1 MKEKSMALV
10 LQAGVVLSLGLL
22 PVALCPKPAASAERL
37 TFSYAP
43 LEFYVSVDDLATF
56 ANEGTVTSEFAF
68 IARRL
73 SSTQLAELRQ
83 ALQQRL
89 NYSPVVVSRAAYTQM
104 VETLIQR
111 LGTVIL
117 SDRQSNGFHA
127 IRAAVILA
135 AADRTNG
142 LTLINVMRHFPNRE
156 IRVDIRAVLQFT
168 KEFTERSRYRDRVV
182 SAIAQQADREA
193 AAQASVDFSR
203 LSDLRQPGLSKVT
216 KKTLTFTINES
227 RPTPLGIRKPYPL
240 LVDFYLPEN
249 SAQPAPL
256 VVYSH
261 GFGAKRFNNEYVARH
276 LASHGIA
283 VALPEHMG
291 SNLEYRRA
299 FLEGQLSDVISPI
312 EFISRAS
319 DITYLLDELE
329 RLVTTDADWK
339 ARLDLQKVG
348 VMGASFGGTTALSI
362 AGAEINQAQLKT
374 ECQPETFLFS
384 ASLPLQ
390 CYAKSL
396 SSTQKSLRD
405 PRVKAVLAAYPLTS
419 AIYGE
424 EGMGKVAIPTLIVS
438 GSHDILM
445 SPAID
450 DQIHP
455 FAWVNTSQ
463 KYLAVLVPGT
473 HYSSSED
480 QYIDKLPDFMR
491 GPSPATGRDYLRALS
506 AAFFQVH
513 LNDRKAYLPYLNQAY
528 AKTITQPDLRL
539 SIIQSLPLTTC
550 NHDRFNRSVRHCV
563 QEAQSERKP

>member
-1 MKEKSMALV
+1 MTKKSIAQV
-10 LQAGVVLSLGLL
+10 LQTGLVLSLGLL
-22 PVALCPKPAASAERL
+22 PVALTPKPAFSAERL

-43 LEFYVSVDDLATF
+43 LEFYVSVDDLETF
-56 ANEGTVTSEFAF
+56 AKDGTVTSEFAF

-73 SSTQLAELRQ
+73 SPDQLAQLRQ

-104 VETLIQR
+104 VETIAQR

-117 SDRQSNGFHA
+117 GDRQSNGFHA

-135 AADRTNG
+135 AVDRTNG
-142 LTLINVMRHFPNRE
+142 LTVINVMRHFPNSE
-156 IRVDIRAVLQFT
+156 MRVNLKAVLQFT
-168 KEFTERSRYRDRVV
+168 REFAERSRYRDTVI

-193 AAQASVDFSR
+193 VAQASVDFSR
-203 LSDLRQPGLSKVT
+203 LPDLRQPGLNKVT

-227 RPTPLGIRKPYPL
+227 RPTPLGLAKPYPL

-249 SAQPAPL
+249 SSQPAPL
-256 VVYSH
+256 VLYSH

-283 VALPEHMG
+283 VATPEHIG
-291 SNLEYRRA
+291 SNLDYRQA
-299 FLEGQLSDVISPI
+299 FLAGQLSDVISPI

-329 RLVTTDADWK
+329 RLVATDADWK
-339 ARLDLQKVG
+339 ARLDLQRVG
-348 VMGASFGGTTALSI
+348 VMGASFGGTTALAI
-362 AGAEINQAQLKT
+362 AGAEINAAQLKT
-374 ECQPETFLFS
+374 DCQPETFLYS

-396 SSTQKSLRD
+396 SLTQNSLRD

-419 AIYGE
+419 AIYGA

-438 GSHDILM
+438 GSHDVLM

-450 DQIHP
+450 DQIQP
-455 FAWVNTSQ
+455 FTWLKTPQ
-463 KYLAVLVPGT
+463 KYLATLVPGT

-506 AAFFQVH
+506 VAFFQVH
-513 LNDRKAYLPYLNQAY
+513 LSDRKAYLPYLNQAY
-528 AKTITQPDLRL
+528 AKTISQPKLRL
-539 SIIQSLPLTTC
+539 NIIQSLTLT
-550 NHDRFNRSVRHCV
+550 
-563 QEAQSERKP
+563 P